1 MRKKY
6 DVTED
11 MLKKLYEG
19 QEFKNFTELST
30 YLGVLDDNGKPLT
43 SDSRKQFMEELDRF
57 VEYRHEP
64 RKQKITIERIRPSLE
79 IKLPRPTSGR
89 AGKYSPLIQKVLAFQ
104 ILRILD
110 EWKYTSATLICEED
124 DIFRACGMI
133 NQNFAFYEKHSK
145 EKDLPDQFRSLC
157 RSKFKEYI
165 RNALNAMQRNKELSW
180 SLKPYKVVGQRPD
193 CKISVLLKS
202 EEDTFH
208 RLEEEAF
215 NAVRR
220 NNKEKYKS
228 RQEMFSSGK
237 GEIYYDTLNKL
248 VMKEFA
254 TPEEREKDIYVRIW
268 NFYRIRVTPKNA
280 ERLYIRAN
288 AVPDPV
294 PEFYIPDPAPFREF
308 NELSENIYTY
318 VKTSTKI
325 KGKKTT
331 AQRNPNKKTVPK
343 EWGGGVNKM
352 LPDFYYFRKSLTQE
366 QVDKFADAMIKQPKP
381 AVKKYDDGGLGLPHL
396 NFALI
401 YNFAPDDDEE
411 VVAEAQTMAKPV
423 DSSPKVPEKPAESV
437 SAVEQPEDDVDIS
450 SNADC
455 QKEIDFLKQVALYHN
470 HQRNIQN
477 NKPKDIPEEIDI
489 SSIIDEI

>member
-1 MRKKY
+1 M
-6 DVTED
+6 
-11 MLKKLYEG
+11 KLYVTVE
-19 QEFKNFTELST
+19 EFL
-30 YLGVLDDNGKPLT
+30 Y
-43 SDSRKQFMEELDRF
+43 
-57 VEYRHEP
+57 
-64 RKQKITIERIRPSLE
+64 
-79 IKLPRPTSGR
+79 
-89 AGKYSPLIQKVLAFQ
+89 
-104 ILRILD
+104 
-110 EWKYTSATLICEED
+110 IC
-124 DIFRACGMI
+124 
-133 NQNFAFYEKHSK
+133 S
-145 EKDLPDQFRSLC
+145 
-157 RSKFKEYI
+157 
-165 RNALNAMQRNKELSW
+165 ALNAMQRNKELSW

-193 CKISVLLKS
+193 RKISVLLKS

-220 NNKEKYKS
+220 NNQEKYKN

-237 GEIYYDTLNKL
+237 GKIYHDTLNEL

-254 TPEEREKDIYVRIW
+254 TPEEREKGIHVRIW

-280 ERLYIRAN
+280 ERLFIRVN

-308 NELSENIYTY
+308 NELSKKIYTY

-331 AQRNPNKKTVPK
+331 AQRNPNKKPAPK

-366 QVDKFADAMIKQPKP
+366 QIDKFADAMIKQPKP
-381 AVKKYDDGGLGLPHL
+381 VVKKDDDDSLDLPHL

-411 VVAEAQTMAKPV
+411 VAAEVQAMAKPV
-423 DSSPKVPEKPAESV
+423 DSSPKEPEKPAESV
-437 SAVEQPEDDVDIS
+437 SAVEQPEDNVDIS

-455 QKEIDFLKQVALYHN
+455 QKEIDFLKRVALYHN

-477 NKPKDIPEEIDI
+477 NKPKDTPEEIDI